1 MKMTI
6 FNATDDKTQCIW
18 CRVVLAVVLLSYVSF
33 SEANEWQGISS
44 ERLVKLPSNYLD
56 RAVEHD
62 FQSSALAQALND
74 TNSESEL
81 KGRTMADI
89 RSALETADDNSA
101 VELQHQYLVEKSAYL
116 DLMENQQQMRK
127 QALNTKLAIYQR
139 LANRLRQE
147 GRAAKDPIM
156 VKVSEQQQQAQE
168 RLQANMDN
176 INAVLDAVSP
186 TENSQYAAQY
196 QTNLASLQKL
206 QLAVRIHGANT
217 TPELDGVELSKGEY
231 VQMLVENI
239 EKDMA
244 LLDQEQQ
251 MLGLMANLVAL
262 DAQALEHELTFAVFE
277 DVEMNSRTPTLNQ
290 AVDFFVTQSF

>member
-1 MKMTI
+1 MTLI
-6 FNATDDKTQCIW
+6 NATDDKAQCIW
-18 CRVVLAVVLLSYVSF
+18 CHVVLAIALLGYVSF
-33 SEANEWQGISS
+33 SEANEWQGLSS
-44 ERLVKLPSNYLD
+44 ERLVKLPTNYLD

-62 FQSSALAQALND
+62 FQSSALARALND

-89 RSALETADDNSA
+89 RSALETADENST

-116 DLMENQQQMRK
+116 DLMEKQQQMRK
-127 QALNTKLAIYQR
+127 QALDTKLSIYQR
-139 LANRLRQE
+139 LANRLRQQ

-156 VKVSEQQQQAQE
+156 VQVSEQQKQAQE

-206 QLAVRIHGANT
+206 QLAVHSHVANT
-217 TPELDGVELSKGEY
+217 TAQLDGVEMSKGEY

-244 LLDQEQQ
+244 LLDQERQ

-262 DAQALEHELTFAVFE
+262 DAQALEHELTFAVLE
-277 DVEMNSRTPTLNQ
+277 DAGINSRTPTLNT
-290 AVDFFVTQSF
+290 AVDFFVNQVF